1 MSIPTDDT
9 QRTKILAAIQAAV
22 QALPWAGRVS
32 EVLDESETAAAF
44 AAGKCV
50 VEWGVESDR
59 SVRGEG
65 VDAGWTI
72 EQLRFAVLF
81 NVLIPPAAYGTTSP
95 AIVASR
101 LYASLV
107 TTMTG
112 PTGPSE
118 GGVWPDGG
126 GAGLALHTELLG
138 GGACGFIDERQD
150 VAMTEASFVV
160 TYRHALGQP

>member
-1 MSIPTDDT
+1 MSIPTNDT
-9 QRTKILAAIQAAV
+9 QRTKILTAIEDAV
-22 QALPWAGRVS
+22 AALPWAGFVS
-32 EVLDESETAAAF
+32 EVLDESRTAEAF

-65 VDAGWTI
+65 ASAGWNI
-72 EQLRFAVLF
+72 EQLRFVVLF
-81 NVLIPPAAYGTTSP
+81 NVLIPPAAYASTSP
-95 AIVASR
+95 SIVASR

-107 TTMTG
+107 ETMTG
-112 PTGPSE
+112 LDGPSE
-118 GGVWPDGG
+118 GGVWPAGS

-160 TYRHALGQP
+160 TYRHALGRP